1 MSERSRDRT
10 VPTVYAHRGLALEA
24 AENSLEAFRAAV
36 EAGADWIETDV
47 NTTAD
52 GVVLVLHDPSLDR
65 VAGVPGRVSQ
75 LSAAQVAEVRL
86 PDGQRIPTL
95 AEALEAFPTAR
106 FNIDLKDEGAV
117 EAVPRVLRETGAVD
131 RVRIASFSDTRRRR
145 ALARLRALGAGTG
158 GPRRP
163 AAGTSAGSFRQ
174 DAPRGIDSGDGAET
188 PGAAARNGIDSGN
201 GAKVSGAAWGA
212 SSPEQR
218 QAPPPSSSAGI
229 AGTALFLLVSRLPMR
244 WVRPGWRMALRLLG
258 RWVPPFDTL
267 QVPES
272 HRVGP
277 VRVPVVTRRFLDAAH
292 ACGLR
297 VDVWTVDDPEDIR
310 RLAGLGVDGL
320 VTNRADL
327 ARELFPRP

>member
-1 MSERSRDRT
+1 MSERPRDRT

-36 EAGADWIETDV
+36 EAGAEWIETDV

-117 EAVPRVLRETGAVD
+117 EAVPRVLREAGAVD
-131 RVRIASFSDTRRRR
+131 RVRIASFSDARRRR
-145 ALARLRALGAGTG
+145 ALAALRASGAGTG
-158 GPRRP
+158 GPRRS
-163 AAGTSAGSFRQ
+163 AAGTTAGPFGQGARH
-174 DAPRGIDSGDGAET
+174 GIASGDGAET
-188 PGAAARNGIDSGN
+188 PGATARRGIDSGDD
-201 GAKVSGAAWGA
+201 AEVSGAASGA
-212 SSPEQR
+212 SVPEQR
-218 QAPPPSSSAGI
+218 RAPLPPSSPGI

-244 WVRPGWRMALRLLG
+244 WVRPGWRIALRLLG
-258 RWVPPFDTL
+258 RWVPPFDAL

-272 HRVGP
+272 HRLGP
-277 VRVPVVTRRFLDAAH
+277 VRVPVVTRRFLHAAH

-297 VDVWTVDDPEDIR
+297 VDVWTVDDPENMR
-310 RLAGLGVDGL
+310 RLAALGVDGL

-327 ARELFPRP
+327 ARKLFPRP

>member
-65 VAGVPGRVSQ
+65 VAGVPGRVSH
-75 LSAAQVAEVRL
+75 LSAAQMAEVRL

-117 EAVPRVLRETGAVD
+117 EAVPRVLREAGAVD
-131 RVRIASFSDTRRRR
+131 RVRIASFSDARRRR
-145 ALARLRALGAGTG
+145 ALDRLRAAGPSTG
-158 GPRRP
+158 GPQRP
-163 AAGTSAGSFRQ
+163 EAGTTAGSFRQ

-188 PGAAARNGIDSGN
+188 PGAAARNGIDSGDD
-201 GAKVSGAAWGA
+201 AEVSGAASGA
-212 SSPEQR
+212 SVPGQR
-218 QAPPPSSSAGI
+218 RAPLPPSSPGI
-229 AGTALFLLVSRLPMR
+229 AGTALFLLASRLPPR
-244 WVRPGWRMALRLLG
+244 WVRSGWRIALRLLG
-258 RWVPPFDTL
+258 RWVPPFDAL

-272 HRVGP
+272 HRLGP

-297 VDVWTVDDPEDIR
+297 VDVWTVDDPEDMR
-310 RLAGLGVDGL
+310 RLAALGVDGL

-327 ARELFPRP
+327 ARKLFPRP

>member
-1 MSERSRDRT
+1 MSERPRDRT

-36 EAGADWIETDV
+36 EAGAEWIETDV

-117 EAVPRVLRETGAVD
+117 EAVPRVLREAGAVD
-131 RVRIASFSDTRRRR
+131 RVRIASFSDARRRR
-145 ALARLRALGAGTG
+145 ALAALRASGAGTG
-158 GPRRP
+158 GPRRS
-163 AAGTSAGSFRQ
+163 AAGTTAGPFGQGARH
-174 DAPRGIDSGDGAET
+174 GIASGDGAET
-188 PGAAARNGIDSGN
+188 PGATARRGIDSGDD
-201 GAKVSGAAWGA
+201 AEVSGAASGA
-212 SSPEQR
+212 SVPEQR
-218 QAPPPSSSAGI
+218 RAPLPPSSPGI

-244 WVRPGWRMALRLLG
+244 WVRPGWRIALRLLG
-258 RWVPPFDTL
+258 RWVPPFDAL

-272 HRVGP
+272 HRLGP
-277 VRVPVVTRRFLDAAH
+277 VWVPVVTRRFLHAAH

-297 VDVWTVDDPEDIR
+297 VDVWTVDDPEDMR
-310 RLAGLGVDGL
+310 RLAALGVDGL

-327 ARELFPRP
+327 ARKLFPRP